1 MKLTAFSLTLCLII
15 ISCSKTDLQ
24 RGVESFSSS
33 SFKTFESRI
42 YGNDLLVSA
51 DESLIVAGAAIEDGG
66 ISFRPCVL
74 AIDPHEEIS
83 WMRFLPDNAAYVTN
97 SMSIRLTASNHYLL
111 LLNSRDKNTN
121 DDYRIDLRKVDQFGN
136 IIWTQKIP
144 LDSINLSSTSVVEL
158 NTGDYII
165 FSEDEQ
171 NISPPNK
178 LHLTRISSD
187 GEVIWAKTIEES
199 QASTS
204 SEMIYFP
211 EEGSII
217 GMSQSNNGLF
227 NGAVDIYKF
236 DLDGNLLWEKS
247 LAESAT
253 LWPSASHLKKLATD
267 RFMAMFTANNNVVL
281 MNIDRDGE
289 IAWEKTYGGRESDVA
304 QDLVQTADGQYVLL
318 SNTSSFGNGDLD
330 AMLTKIDEEG
340 NTIWKKVYGSAF
352 SDQSIK
358 IAELSNGDLVVI
370 GNSNEGNSSNSHYD
384 LFLLRTDSE
393 GVPK

>member
-1 MKLTAFSLTLCLII
+1 MKFLAYSLMLCLTI

-74 AIDPHEEIS
+74 AIDPQEEIS

-121 DDYRIDLRKVDQFGN
+121 DDYRIDLRKVDLFGN
-136 IIWTQKIP
+136 IIWTQQIP

-178 LHLTRISSD
+178 LHLTRISSE

-253 LWPSASHLKKLATD
+253 LWPSTSHLKKIADD

-281 MNIDRDGE
+281 MNIDSDGE

-304 QDLVQTADGQYVLL
+304 QDLVQTLDGQYVLL

-340 NTIWKKVYGSAF
+340 NTIWEKVYGSAS
-352 SDQSIK
+352 SDQGSK
-358 IAELSNGDLVVI
+358 LMELSNGDLVVM
-370 GNSNEGNSSNSHYD
+370 GNTNEGNSSTSYFD
-384 LFLLRTDSE
+384 LFLLTTDSE
-393 GVPK
+393 GMPK

>member
-1 MKLTAFSLTLCLII
+1 MKFSAYSLMLCLTI

-24 RGVESFSSS
+24 KGVESFSSS

-42 YGNDLLVSA
+42 YGNDLLVNT
-51 DESLIVAGAAIEDGG
+51 DESLIVAGAAIEDGA

-74 AIDPHEEIS
+74 DINAQEEIS
-83 WMRFLPDNAAYVTN
+83 WLRFLPDNAEYVTSVIN
-97 SMSIRLTASNHYLL
+97 IHLTANNHYLL

-121 DDYRIDLRKVDQFGN
+121 DTYRIDLRKVDQLGN

-144 LDSINLSSTSVVEL
+144 LDSINLISTSVVEL

-165 FSEDEQ
+165 FSEDQQ

-227 NGAVDIYKF
+227 NGAIDIYKF
-236 DLDGNLLWEKS
+236 DLDGNLIWQKP

-253 LWPSASHLKKLATD
+253 LWPSSSHLKKVAAD
-267 RFMAMFTANNNVVL
+267 HFMAMFTANNNVVL
-281 MNIDRDGE
+281 MNIDSDGE

-304 QDLVQTADGQYVLL
+304 QDLVQTLDGQYVLL
-318 SNTSSFGNGDLD
+318 SNTSSFGNGGLD
-330 AMLTKIDEEG
+330 VMLTKIDTEG
-340 NTIWKKVYGSAF
+340 NAVWKKVYGSAS
-352 SDQSIK
+352 SDQGGK
-358 IAELSNGDLVVI
+358 LVELSNGDLVVM
-370 GNSNEGNSSNSHYD
+370 GNSNEGSSSNSHYD
-384 LFLLRTDSE
+384 LFLLKTDSE
-393 GVPK
+393 GVPQ